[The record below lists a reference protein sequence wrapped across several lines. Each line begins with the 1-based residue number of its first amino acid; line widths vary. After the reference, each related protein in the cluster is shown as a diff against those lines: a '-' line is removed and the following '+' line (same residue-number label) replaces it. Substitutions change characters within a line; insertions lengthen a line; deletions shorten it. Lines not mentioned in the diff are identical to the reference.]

1 MAAPTAQSRRVPR
14 AASRRATRPPS
25 SRGNAFPDRASP
37 SPSDRTELTRYIVD
51 MSRAVVNGGARFELR
66 SVLQVRQHRQDAAMV
81 GRRLRQV
88 QLRQDAL
95 NVLLDGAD
103 RQYQRL
109 RDPRVRATLRHQAE
123 HFALARR
130 QALNRVVAAATR
142 EQRGYDVRVERRPAA
157 RNAPYGLDELRH
169 VHHAVLQQVADAA

>member
-14 AASRRATRPPS
+14 AASRRANRLPS

-66 SVLQVRQHRQDAAMV
+66 SVLQVGQHRQDAAMV

-95 NVLLDGAD
+95 NVLFSRAAPP
-103 RQYQRL
+103 YQRPP
-109 RDPRVRATLRHQAE
+109 DPPRPATL
-123 HFALARR
+123 
-130 QALNRVVAAATR
+130 
-142 EQRGYDVRVERRPAA
+142 P
-157 RNAPYGLDELRH
+157 P
-169 VHHAVLQQVADAA
+169 